1 MLGTVVF
8 VQLLSPV
15 RLFAT
20 PLTASLQAS
29 LSITISLSL
38 LKLMSIESVSIES
51 VMPSN
56 HLILCRPLLLLPS
69 IVPSIGVFFFFF
81 YRLSNVNVRRWLCTC
96 GTPLN
101 VADRSLQVSGTSCT
115 MRLHCG
121 PA

>member
-20 PLTASLQAS
+20 RWTASLQAS

-38 LKLMSIESVSIES
+38 LKLMSIESVSIEA

-81 YRLSNVNVRRWLCTC
+81 FTVYQMLM
-96 GTPLN
+96 
-101 VADRSLQVSGTSCT
+101 SGD
-115 MRLHCG
+115 G
-121 PA
+121 FVPAALR